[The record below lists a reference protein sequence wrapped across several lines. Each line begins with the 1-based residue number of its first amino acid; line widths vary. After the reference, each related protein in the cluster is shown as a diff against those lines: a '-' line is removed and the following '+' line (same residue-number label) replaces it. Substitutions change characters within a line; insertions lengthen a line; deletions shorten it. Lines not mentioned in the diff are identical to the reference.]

1 MVFTRISKHSAY
13 FLLPKVIEPIGLF
26 KEEINKY
33 FKNFIKKIWGGGIV
47 LPRLNFGNKK
57 GYDIR

>member
-47 LPRLNFGNKK
+47 FRHTDSGNKK
-57 GYDIR
+57 VYSI